1 MPIKCV
7 VAVSGGKDSQACLKL
22 ALTRFRADET
32 IGLFCDTRFEHP
44 LTYAHI
50 DRMRELYGVEIRTI
64 CNGSVPEEIVKYR
77 KFPRGN
83 TRFCTY
89 NLKIAPSRDFY
100 AALAQEQGC
109 GFEVWVGVRS
119 DESVNRAKRYAAV
132 ISDETMPMHE
142 FMRGGYPKT
151 LHAAGVSC
159 RLPILDWS
167 RADVM
172 DYLAGE
178 ENPLYSLG
186 FDRVGCFPCLAAG
199 DQHKEK
205 AFYFD
210 ETGRANFMTARA
222 LEPIVGR
229 SVFTSRGGQ
238 LRNDAPQLD
247 FQGCSICAI

>member
-1 MPIKCV
+1 MIKCV

-22 ALTRFRADET
+22 ALTRFQPDEVV
-32 IGLFCDTRFEHP
+32 GLFCDTQFEHP
-44 LTYAHI
+44 LTYQHI
-50 DRMRELYGVEIRTI
+50 DRMRELYGVEIRAI
-64 CNGSVPEEIVKYR
+64 CNGSVPEEVAKYR

-119 DESVNRAKRYAAV
+119 DESTARAKRYSGV
-132 ISDETMPMHE
+132 ISNETMPMHE
-142 FMRGGYPKT
+142 FMRGGYPQT
-151 LHAAGVSC
+151 LHKLGVSC

-172 DYLAGE
+172 EYLAGQ
-178 ENPLYSLG
+178 ENPLYSMG

-199 DQHKEK
+199 DPAKEK
-205 AFYFD
+205 AFAFD
-210 ETGRANFMTARA
+210 EVGRRNFAIARG
-222 LEPIVGR
+222 LEPIVGH
-229 SVFTSRGGQ
+229 SVFTSKGGA
-238 LRNDAPQLD
+238 LRNDMPQLD